1 MTISGRLGI
10 HEPDYETA
18 LTNVAEALREIIR
31 VHHAHV
37 PDAQNQMAEI
47 AKTALKKVLEL

>member
-10 HEPDYETA
+10 HDPDYETA